1 MTLGSRGQLHVYV
14 RADMCLYH
22 QAIYIMHIAGSGRAY
37 TLLVKYVTLK
47 VHGSVFLI
55 LVL

>member
-47 VHGSVFLI
+47 VHEVFSLY
-55 LVL
+55 

>member
-14 RADMCLYH
+14 RADMCLDNISSSNLY
-22 QAIYIMHIAGSGRAY
+22 HIAGSGRAY

-47 VHGSVFLI
+47 VHEVFSLY
-55 LVL
+55 